1 MGLTM
6 QRSSLVLCLI
16 LGLLGTTLPSYGQ
29 ATAGKVGSVDFNDEG
44 IVFTTADSSSKVAMR
59 FRMQNQVVINTKDED
74 ITNIA
79 STEMAVRR
87 LRLRFGGTLFDPRL
101 FFNLQLSFSRGDID
115 LADTQFPNTVR
126 DAVAGWAF
134 SPDFQVSL
142 GQTKLP
148 GNRQR
153 VISSADLLY
162 FERSIVN
169 GAFTLDRDFGL
180 FANYRLW
187 IGDAPIWFK
196 GAVSS
201 GDGRN
206 QSRIIGDGI
215 AWTGR
220 VEVLPFGNFT
230 KGGDYFEGDLLRER
244 TPKLSLAFTAH
255 ANNRHTRTR
264 GTLGPLLYAQRSSTI
279 LYADALLKY
288 RGLALYGEWATRSCD
303 DPITKSPDGTKTQ
316 AVFVG
321 NGYMGQATYLL
332 PFDLELGARL
342 ATVHPGDAMR
352 GLPEGFNATTI
363 SGMAVY
369 HIKGHRIKLMSEV
382 IHDHQENLASLAT
395 LDFWTIRLGMEL
407 GI

>member
-1 MGLTM
+1 M
-6 QRSSLVLCLI
+6 
-16 LGLLGTTLPSYGQ
+16 
-29 ATAGKVGSVDFNDEG
+29 DFNDEG
-44 IVFTTADSSSKVAMR
+44 IVFSTADSTSKVAMR
-59 FRMQNQVVINTKDED
+59 FRMQNQVVVNSKDED

-79 STEMAVRR
+79 STETAIRR

-101 FFNLQLSFSRGDID
+101 FFNLQLSFARGDLD
-115 LADTQFPNTVR
+115 FADTQFPNTIR

-134 SPDFQVSL
+134 SPNLQVSF

-169 GAFTLDRDFGL
+169 SAFTLDRDFGL

-187 IGDAPIWFK
+187 LGDMPIWFK
-196 GAVSS
+196 GAVST

-206 QSRIIGDGI
+206 QGRIVGDGI

-230 KGGDYFEGDLLRER
+230 NGGDYFEGDLMREN
-244 TPKLSLAFTAH
+244 TPKLSIAVSANS
-255 ANNRHTRTR
+255 NNRHTRSR
-264 GTLGPLLYAQRSSTI
+264 GTLGPLLYAQRSSTTI
-279 LYADALLKY
+279 YADALLKY
-288 RGLALYGEWATRSCD
+288 SGLALYGEWATRSCA
-303 DPITKSPDGTKTQ
+303 DPITKSTDGTKTQ
-316 AVFVG
+316 SVFVG

-332 PFDLELGARL
+332 PFDLELGARF
-342 ATVHPGDAMR
+342 AFVHPDDVMR
-352 GLPEGFNATTI
+352 GLPEGFNETTI

-382 IHDHQENLASLAT
+382 IHDHQQNLASLAAV
-395 LDFWTIRLGMEL
+395 DFWTIRFGMEL